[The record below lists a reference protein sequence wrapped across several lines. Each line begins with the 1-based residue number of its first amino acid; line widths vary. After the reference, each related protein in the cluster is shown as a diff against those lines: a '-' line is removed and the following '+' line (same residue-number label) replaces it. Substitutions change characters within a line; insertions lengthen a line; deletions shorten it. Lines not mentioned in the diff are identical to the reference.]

1 MIIKKQK
8 HIEFNSPVEVMFDA
22 DELRK
27 AILWYSNKPVCRLK
41 HVYLHGRY
49 YAVSIYEEKIH
60 IHRLLMMY
68 WLKRDIGTH
77 EHVHHINGNRYN
89 NLRNNLEVIP
99 AFFHISNHQKGI
111 PKSEEHKRKIG
122 IANSKRKGKKLKRK
136 YSFDEDDM
144 RAIANATETTNSI
157 SEKYGCD
164 WTTVN
169 RHYKEFLYENPE
181 LLKTNN

>member
-1 MIIKKQK
+1 MIVNKQK
-8 HIEFNSPVEVMFDA
+8 HIEFNSPTEVLYEA

-27 AILWYSNKPVCRLK
+27 AILWYTTKPVCRLK

-49 YAVSIYEEKIH
+49 YAVSIYDQKIH

-68 WLKRDIGTH
+68 WLKRDLAIN

-89 NLRNNLEVIP
+89 NLRENLEVIP
-99 AFFHISNHQKGI
+99 APIHISNHQRGVT
-111 PKSEEHKRKIG
+111 KSDEHKAKISLS
-122 IANSKRKGKKLKRK
+122 NRKRKGVKLKRK
-136 YSFDEDDM
+136 YVFDTDDLLSIYNG
-144 RAIANATETTNSI
+144 RETTNSI
-157 SEKYGCD
+157 AEKYMCD

-181 LLKTNN
+181 LLTNN